1 MMKKLSLYTV
11 LLLLTFACKQPV
23 GIVKRYDNN
32 PASPILQGVEI
43 PAGKRWIHTSGIVAT
58 VADSTAAPG
67 SRQRFGDTYT
77 QSISIMKRIEGIL
90 KQGGMTLNDVVF
102 LRVYVA
108 PDPQKDNRPDYNG
121 WFEAYKLFFNN
132 TQNPI
137 KVARSTLGVQS
148 LVTPDYLIE
157 IEAIAVEK

>member
-1 MMKKLSLYTV
+1 MKKLSLFPV
-11 LLLLTFACKQPV
+11 LLLLAFACKPPV
-23 GIVKRYDNN
+23 GMVKRYDNN
-32 PASPILQGVEI
+32 PSSPILQGVEI
-43 PAGKRWIHTSGIVAT
+43 PAGKRWIHTSGIVAAI
-58 VADSTAAPG
+58 ADSSAVPG

-102 LRVYVA
+102 MRVYVA
-108 PDPQKDNRPDYNG
+108 PDPQKGNQPDYNG

-132 TQNPI
+132 LQNPV